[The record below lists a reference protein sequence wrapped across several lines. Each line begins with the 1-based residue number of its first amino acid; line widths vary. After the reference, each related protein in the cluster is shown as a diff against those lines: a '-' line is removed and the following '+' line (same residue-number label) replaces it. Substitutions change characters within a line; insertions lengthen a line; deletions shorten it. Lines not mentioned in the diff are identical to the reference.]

1 MNGSEGVSRRLVSK
15 LRDLSRY
22 AFLTGDGRFEL
33 LCLAMAASVIFI
45 IFTMIL
51 SMTSGSLQSLSH
63 AGFGFV
69 TSWIWDPG
77 HDLYGGFVFI
87 AGTLYTSAIAILIG
101 VPISIGVAI
110 FLSEMCPNWLRT
122 PLGMVVELLAAVPS
136 VIFGLW
142 GVYTLRGFL
151 RDSVEPMLNNT
162 LGFMPFFSGRP
173 FGLDKLSAG
182 LILAIMIIPT
192 VSAISREVLR
202 AVPNSQRE
210 AALALGATK
219 HEMISTSVLSY
230 AKSGIFGASILG
242 LGRAIGETMAV
253 TMVIGNA
260 NNFSLSLL
268 DPGQTMASLIA
279 SNWWEA
285 DGGSLFQSA
294 LIEIGLVLFLV
305 MLLVNVAG
313 RVFIGKMLKLK
324 EGAVG

>member
-1 MNGSEGVSRRLVSK
+1 
-15 LRDLSRY
+15 
-22 AFLTGDGRFEL
+22 
-33 LCLAMAASVIFI
+33 MAASVIFI
-45 IFTMIL
+45 IFTIIL
-51 SMTSGSLQSLSH
+51 SMTSGSMQSLSH

-69 TSWIWDPG
+69 TSMTWDPG
-77 HDLYGGFVFI
+77 HNLYGGFVFI
-87 AGTLYTSAIAILIG
+87 AGTLYTAAIAIIIG

-122 PLGMVVELLAAVPS
+122 PLGMIVELLAAVPS

-142 GVYTLRGFL
+142 GIYTLRGFL
-151 RDSVEPMLNNT
+151 RDSVEPTLNNL
-162 LGFMPFFSGRP
+162 LGFTPFFAGRP
-173 FGLDKLSAG
+173 FGLDKLAAG
-182 LILAIMIIPT
+182 VILAIMIIPT
-192 VSAISREVLR
+192 VSSISREVLR

-219 HEMISTSVLSY
+219 YEMISTSVLSF

-294 LIEIGLVLFLV
+294 LIEIGLVLFIV
-305 MLLVNVAG
+305 MLLVNVVG
-313 RVFIGKMLKLK
+313 RVFIGKMLRLK
-324 EGAVG
+324 AGAVG